1 MVRLPTMRK
10 CAGVFSMRGGRGSG
24 EALKRAA
31 LLTWL
36 EVQRIKRDIE
46 RDAQP

>member
-1 MVRLPTMRK
+1 MRR
-10 CAGVFSMRGGRGSG
+10 CAGVYSLRGGRGSG

-31 LLTWL
+31 LATWL
-36 EVQRIKRDIE
+36 EVQKIKRDIE

>member
-1 MVRLPTMRK
+1 M
-10 CAGVFSMRGGRGSG
+10 
-24 EALKRAA
+24 EAWKRAA

-36 EVQRIKRDIE
+36 EVQSIKRAALSTWLEVQKIKRDIE

>member
-1 MVRLPTMRK
+1 MRK